1 MAMYS
6 NARMKRLRLTGGSLI
21 AGTPSLGLPAT

>member
-1 MAMYS
+1 MYS
-6 NARMKRLRLTGGSLI
+6 NARIMRLRLTGGSLI